1 VAQAL
6 RRVLACP
13 EVGDVVVV
21 APLGHEGE
29 LAEAIADLTGG
40 PAGDVSVRVVAGG
53 PERTDSVAAGV
64 AALPARVDLVL
75 VHDAARPL
83 APPELFTRVVAA
95 LRAGLDAVVPGV
107 PVTDTVKQVNARA
120 VVVAT
125 PDRSALRAVQTPQ
138 GFRRTVL
145 ETAHRDTRATA
156 TDDATLVERGGGTV
170 HVVAGDARAAKITG
184 PGDLEALEQSLRSS
198 RPPVLLVLGGPPG
211 VGKTHVA
218 RAWARRRGAVHLRVD
233 TVEQALLR
241 AGTTREVGVEGYAVA
256 RAQAADH
263 LDLGLGVVVDAVHP
277 VAESRAAWRR
287 LAQQTGVGL
296 LTVELRCADDAEH
309 RRRVEQRRA
318 DIEGHRLPDW
328 TSVSRLEWEPW
339 PEADLVLD
347 TGTLDA
353 EAVTD
358 RVEALAEARFA

>member
-1 VAQAL
+1 ML
-6 RRVLACP
+6 SCP

-21 APLGHEGE
+21 APVGHEGE
-29 LAEAIADLTGG
+29 IAEAIDPLPGG
-40 PAGDVSVRVVAGG
+40 AAGEVSVRVVPGG

-64 AALPARVDLVL
+64 AALPSHVDLVL

-83 APPELFTRVVAA
+83 APPELFSRVAAA
-95 LRAGLDAVVPGV
+95 LRSGQEAVVPAV
-107 PVTDTVKQVNARA
+107 AVTDTVKQVNARS

-125 PDRSALRAVQTPQ
+125 PDRSTLRAVQTPQ
-138 GFRRTVL
+138 GFRRAVL
-145 ETAHRDTRATA
+145 EAAHRDTRATA

-170 HVVAGDARAAKITG
+170 HVVAGDPRAAKITG

-233 TVEQALLR
+233 TVEQALVR
-241 AGTTREVGVEGYAVA
+241 AGTTEVGVEGYAVA
-256 RAQAADH
+256 RALASDQ
-263 LDLGLGVVVDAVHP
+263 LSLGLGVVVDAVHP
-277 VAESRAAWRR
+277 VAESRAVWRQV
-287 LAQQTGVGL
+287 AEQSGVVL
-296 LTVELRCADDAEH
+296 VTVELRCADVAEH
-309 RRRVEQRRA
+309 QRRVEQRTA

-328 TSVSRLEWEPW
+328 SSVFRLGWEPW

-353 EAVTD
+353 EALTD
-358 RVEALAEARFA
+358 RVEALVEERFP